1 MKLRDACDG
10 YQTALQILPWIDSW
24 PLSFRAARIR
34 RSGKALF
41 VCDSS
46 GGFDALPVV
55 PAQWELAGPLLALQQ
70 IDALGIWDGRYC
82 TLCWAETE
90 LGRWV
95 SA

>member
-1 MKLRDACDG
+1 
-10 YQTALQILPWIDSW
+10 
-24 PLSFRAARIR
+24 
-34 RSGKALF
+34 
-41 VCDSS
+41 
-46 GGFDALPVV
+46 VV
-55 PAQWELAGPLLALQQ
+55 PAQWELVGPLLALQQ